1 MKCSTTAVTNIALGQ
16 SSGRCITSGCNNITI
31 GSNTGCL
38 TGTCRCNIF
47 IGHNA
52 GNKGG
57 SSINIAIGPLA
68 GKNLG
73 GAQGGA
79 DSDSR
84 GGTNIMIGQCSGSQT
99 STGGSVIYM
108 GALSGQCNINGTCT
122 IAIGR
127 GAGIGDT
134 NGTANVYIGNHAG
147 GQTCGGTSQCN
158 IAIGYGAGAK
168 IFTGVQNVFLGGYF
182 AGGCTVNG
190 SCNIA
195 LGRRA
200 GLGNTSGRTN
210 VYIGAC
216 SGPKTCGASGSCNI
230 ILGMHAGCDLTSG
243 GHNIFLGRQSGNTNT
258 SGSRNIAIGDD
269 VELPSATGDDQLAI
283 GCGTGRWVAGDS
295 SFNVTLA
302 GIVTATAAGAV
313 CATTYHGDGSNLTGV
328 GGTANVSTIG
338 LVVAGLSTFHNN
350 VELLSMDDGSAAAPE
365 FILNRHSASPADA
378 DYLGNIKFQGKQDGG
393 GTVNY
398 AKISGKILDA
408 SNGTEDGILEFMIR
422 KNGSNNIAA
431 RFRSDSLQLLN
442 DTAFSVAG
450 DITANGNI
458 AGDSSTN
465 ITGIADITASGTV
478 QAGNFDS
485 TSDVRLKTNI
495 QPIDD
500 PIAKVIQIEGVSF
513 NWKKDN
519 RPALGVIADQVQE
532 ILPELVHGD
541 DPKTVNY
548 NGLVGLLIEV
558 VKDQQKQ
565 IDSLNDRI
573 SKLE

>member
-1 MKCSTTAVTNIALGQ
+1 MGCNSGAALNEGDHNVLLGCN
-16 SSGRCITSGCNNITI
+16 SGCKLTSGC
-31 GSNTGCL
+31 
-38 TGTCRCNIF
+38 
-47 IGHNA
+47 
-52 GNKGG
+52 
-57 SSINIAIGPLA
+57 
-68 GKNLG
+68 
-73 GAQGGA
+73 
-79 DSDSR
+79 
-84 GGTNIMIGQCSGSQT
+84 
-99 STGGSVIYM
+99 
-108 GALSGQCNINGTCT
+108 
-122 IAIGR
+122 
-127 GAGIGDT
+127 
-134 NGTANVYIGNHAG
+134 
-147 GQTCGGTSQCN
+147 
-158 IAIGYGAGAK
+158 
-168 IFTGVQNVFLGGYF
+168 QNVFLGQD
-182 AGGCTVNG
+182 AGCNGTTVNNSVFIG
-190 SCNIA
+190 NLAGKGQSTNGQNVAIGAEAMCCGGTGFHNVA
-195 LGRRA
+195 LGSGA
-200 GLGNTSGRTN
+200 GKCITSGSKN
-210 VYIGAC
+210 VAIGFKAMFSANVTGAYNVAFGHYASC
-216 SGPKTCGASGSCNI
+216 KLTGGNNNVAVGTCAGRKNQTGSGNVN
-230 ILGMHAGCDLTSG
+230 LGPNAGCNNTGSGNIMLGEDSGRNIG
-243 GHNIFLGRQSGNTNT
+243 GHNSNIFIGKYAACAQSQ
-258 SGSRNIAIGDD
+258 GSNNIAIGCH
-269 VELPSATGDDQLAI
+269 VCLAICSGTGSSNQLAI
-283 GCGTGRWVAGDS
+283 GVGGDRWIAGNCDFNVGIGTADPSSRLSVAGDACVS
-295 SFNVTLA
+295 GV
-302 GIVTATAAGAV
+302 ITATSFV
-313 CATTYHGDGSNLTGV
+313 GDGSNLTGV
-328 GGTANVSTIG
+328 GGTTNVSTIG

-350 VELLSMDDGSAAAPE
+350 VELLSMDDGSSAAPE

>member
-1 MKCSTTAVTNIALGQ
+1 
-16 SSGRCITSGCNNITI
+16 
-31 GSNTGCL
+31 
-38 TGTCRCNIF
+38 
-47 IGHNA
+47 
-52 GNKGG
+52 
-57 SSINIAIGPLA
+57 
-68 GKNLG
+68 
-73 GAQGGA
+73 
-79 DSDSR
+79 
-84 GGTNIMIGQCSGSQT
+84 
-99 STGGSVIYM
+99 
-108 GALSGQCNINGTCT
+108 
-122 IAIGR
+122 
-127 GAGIGDT
+127 
-134 NGTANVYIGNHAG
+134 
-147 GQTCGGTSQCN
+147 
-158 IAIGYGAGAK
+158 
-168 IFTGVQNVFLGGYF
+168 
-182 AGGCTVNG
+182 
-190 SCNIA
+190 
-195 LGRRA
+195 
-200 GLGNTSGRTN
+200 
-210 VYIGAC
+210 
-216 SGPKTCGASGSCNI
+216 
-230 ILGMHAGCDLTSG
+230 
-243 GHNIFLGRQSGNTNT
+243 
-258 SGSRNIAIGDD
+258 
-269 VELPSATGDDQLAI
+269 
-283 GCGTGRWVAGDS
+283 
-295 SFNVTLA
+295 
-302 GIVTATAAGAV
+302 
-313 CATTYHGDGSNLTGV
+313 
-328 GGTANVSTIG
+328 
-338 LVVAGLSTFHNN
+338 
-350 VELLSMDDGSAAAPE
+350 MDDGSSAAPE

-422 KNGSNNIAA
+422 KNGSNNLAA

-442 DTAFSVAG
+442 DTAFTVAG

-532 ILPELVHGD
+532 IIPELVHGD

>member
-1 MKCSTTAVTNIALGQ
+1 
-16 SSGRCITSGCNNITI
+16 
-31 GSNTGCL
+31 
-38 TGTCRCNIF
+38 
-47 IGHNA
+47 
-52 GNKGG
+52 
-57 SSINIAIGPLA
+57 
-68 GKNLG
+68 
-73 GAQGGA
+73 
-79 DSDSR
+79 
-84 GGTNIMIGQCSGSQT
+84 MIGQCSGGQT
-99 STGGSVIYM
+99 TTGLSLIYM

-134 NGTANVYIGNHAG
+134 NGHANVYIGNHSG

-158 IAIGYGAGAK
+158 IAIGYAAGSN
-168 IFTGVQNVFLGGYF
+168 IFTGVQNIFLGGYQ
-182 AGGCTVNG
+182 AGRFTYNG
-190 SCNIA
+190 NCNIA
-195 LGRRA
+195 FGRRA
-200 GLGNTSGRTN
+200 GYGNTSGSSN

-216 SGPKTCGASGSCNI
+216 SGPKTCGATGGCNI
-230 ILGMHAGCDLTSG
+230 ILGVLAGCDLTSG
-243 GHNIFLGRQSGNTNT
+243 GHNLFMGQSAGNTT
-258 SGSRNIAIGDD
+258 TTGARNIAIGRD

-283 GCGTGRWVAGDS
+283 GCCTGRWIAGDS

-313 CATTYHGDGSNLTGV
+313 CATTYHGDGSNLTGISAGV
-328 GGTANVSTIG
+328 GTANVSTIG
-338 LVVAGLSTFHNN
+338 LVVAGLSTFHND
-350 VELLSMDDGSAAAPE
+350 VELLSMDDGSSAAPE
-365 FILNRHSASPADA
+365 FILNRHSASPADG

-442 DTAFSVAG
+442 DTAFTVAG

>member
-1 MKCSTTAVTNIALGQ
+1 
-16 SSGRCITSGCNNITI
+16 
-31 GSNTGCL
+31 
-38 TGTCRCNIF
+38 
-47 IGHNA
+47 
-52 GNKGG
+52 
-57 SSINIAIGPLA
+57 
-68 GKNLG
+68 
-73 GAQGGA
+73 
-79 DSDSR
+79 
-84 GGTNIMIGQCSGSQT
+84 
-99 STGGSVIYM
+99 
-108 GALSGQCNINGTCT
+108 
-122 IAIGR
+122 
-127 GAGIGDT
+127 
-134 NGTANVYIGNHAG
+134 
-147 GQTCGGTSQCN
+147 
-158 IAIGYGAGAK
+158 
-168 IFTGVQNVFLGGYF
+168 
-182 AGGCTVNG
+182 
-190 SCNIA
+190 
-195 LGRRA
+195 
-200 GLGNTSGRTN
+200 
-210 VYIGAC
+210 
-216 SGPKTCGASGSCNI
+216 
-230 ILGMHAGCDLTSG
+230 
-243 GHNIFLGRQSGNTNT
+243 
-258 SGSRNIAIGDD
+258 
-269 VELPSATGDDQLAI
+269 
-283 GCGTGRWVAGDS
+283 
-295 SFNVTLA
+295 
-302 GIVTATAAGAV
+302 
-313 CATTYHGDGSNLTGV
+313 
-328 GGTANVSTIG
+328 
-338 LVVAGLSTFHNN
+338 
-350 VELLSMDDGSAAAPE
+350 MDDGSSAAPE
-365 FILNRHSASPADA
+365 FILNRHSASPADG

-442 DTAFSVAG
+442 DTAFTVAG